1 MIDNDAEQLI
11 ENVIYAIYENRV
23 DEELNTGY
31 NQEMMKNTGIKPE
44 DLYCM
49 AQHIVY
55 SLYEGLNPFGEHFD
69 KVMDY
74 YHYLKELDHAPKWI

>member
-1 MIDNDAEQLI
+1 
-11 ENVIYAIYENRV
+11 
-23 DEELNTGY
+23 
-31 NQEMMKNTGIKPE
+31 MMKNTGIKQE
-44 DLYCM
+44 DLYRM

-55 SLYEGLNPFGEHFD
+55 SLYEGLNPFDEHFN